1 MRKMASNSAP
11 CHRTPQASGVSIV
24 CAHSLAE
31 SSGKSKH
38 VQHVTCKIRRPYY
51 GTAACTVLRMQIS
64 GKKQT
69 CTGKADMLGMHGK
82 MGTLRRTRYRF
93 TTRYGSTALRYRFTR
108 VRPRRQCA
116 TGRRARAVRSA

>member
-38 VQHVTCKIRRPYY
+38 VRYDDLIS
-51 GTAACTVLRMQIS
+51 TAACTVLRMHIS
-64 GKKQT
+64 GKKQK
-69 CTGKADMLGMHGK
+69 CIGKADMLGMHGK
-82 MGTLRRTRYRF
+82 I
-93 TTRYGSTALRYRFTR
+93 YGYIDN
-108 VRPRRQCA
+108 
-116 TGRRARAVRSA
+116 